1 MKFIGVL
8 FFLQRLCGFNFGMQR
23 MWLQSS
29 GSSRMPTGACTTGWP
44 ILSPHKYHNGSTVLF
59 SLYQINAWTIDF
71 RWDTKKFNFTA
82 QRSSWK
88 DIELVYLL
96 YVSWF
101 WIYRSI
107 FGTYLGAPFWGHLF
121 GDIVL
126 GHLLGVPNLG
136 ATFEGTSLGIILRTI
151 FYIIL
156 LVVFL

>member
-29 GSSRMPTGACTTGWP
+29 GSSRMPTGACTTGRP

-71 RWDTKKFNFTA
+71 RWDTKKFNFIA

-88 DIELVYLL
+88 DIELVCILTLL
-96 YVSWF
+96 TYFEFTTHFLAPSCHLG
-101 WIYRSI
+101 IT
-107 FGTYLGAPFWGHLF
+107 FGGHLF
-121 GDIVL
+121 GDIFL
-126 GHLLGVPNLG
+126 GHLFGAPNLG
-136 ATFEGTSLGIILRTI
+136 APNLEAPSEGT
-151 FYIIL
+151 F
-156 LVVFL
+156 